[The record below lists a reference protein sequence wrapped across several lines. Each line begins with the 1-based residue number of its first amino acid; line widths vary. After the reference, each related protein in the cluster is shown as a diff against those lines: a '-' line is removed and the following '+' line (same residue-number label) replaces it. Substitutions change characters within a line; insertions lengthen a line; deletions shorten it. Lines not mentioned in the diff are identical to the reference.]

1 MFLDVF
7 SGETLVKHPRV
18 PEIYAKL
25 PGCARHAGFRGPE
38 LMAEAIGLGDRRI
51 DEPIMADL

>member
-1 MFLDVF
+1 
-7 SGETLVKHPRV
+7 VKHPHV

-38 LMAEAIGLGDRRI
+38 LMAEAVGLGDRRI
-51 DEPIMADL
+51 DEPIMADP